1 MNKENQE
8 ILDDILSKDVVDDED
23 MLMVAENYGYRLE
36 SRWTKRM
43 NATKFLLQ
51 NQYKPKY
58 TAWIID
64 ELIQEDDELLEY
76 LIMKNEERVSNE

>member
-23 MLMVAENYGYRLE
+23 MLVVAENYGYRLE

-58 TAWIID
+58 TACIID